1 MHKYF
6 KNAKILP
13 IVGYEHKNLPLF
25 LISKTLTSLDR
36 AVRKNP
42 TEAAYWSGDPHDD
55 RTVVAGSIPVSIED
69 ENT

>member
-6 KNAKILP
+6 KNAKILL
-13 IVGYEHKNLPLF
+13 IIGYEHKNFPLF

-36 AVRKNP
+36 AVRQDP
-42 TEAAYWSGDPHDD
+42 AETAYWSGDPHDG
-55 RTVVAGSIPVSIED
+55 RAVVTGSIPVSIED